1 MVSARIIWAFRSNFV
16 YSPHLRDQETVMKP
30 CWAQY
35 LLWLIIVLAGAT
47 AMLSGCG
54 QDGNLYLPDK
64 EQPKDQ
70 DD

>member
-1 MVSARIIWAFRSNFV
+1 
-16 YSPHLRDQETVMKP
+16 MKP

-35 LLWLIIVLAGAT
+35 LLWLIIALASTT

-64 EQPKDQ
+64 EQPNDQ
-70 DD
+70 DEK

>member
-1 MVSARIIWAFRSNFV
+1 
-16 YSPHLRDQETVMKP
+16 MKP

-70 DD
+70 DLDLDQEQEPDLDLDD